1 MSEFK
6 FACPV
11 CGQHIKCDSVKSGS
25 QMECPTCYRKMVV
38 PQAPTGTDSKLILNA
53 AQVQSRPVPTN
64 PDAGMETGASRSS
77 TRATLVSGIALVV
90 VVCAAAGTLFAFR
103 DKLFKRPGG
112 TGDPRTNS
120 AAQLA
125 PTPPEP
131 VDPGTNWTLSLA
143 DRQFPQTPVS
153 GFINRRS
160 FTLEKATVQG
170 GLFTFRQG
178 SKTPRELVLL
188 IHLFARQGEDLAGQS
203 INIEASRTNAPKIV
217 LRWKD
222 DSPQLATQ
230 NLRGG
235 YALRLEL
242 GQVTGGRLPGK
253 IYLCTPDDAKSWI
266 AGTFE
271 AEIRKPQPPKPPK
284 VPKPAPQTVP
294 RP

>member
-11 CGQHIKCDSVKSGS
+11 CGQHIKCDSAKSGS
-25 QMECPTCYRKMVV
+25 QMECPTCFRKIVV
-38 PQAPTGTDSKLILNA
+38 PQAPAGADSKFILTA
-53 AQVQSRPVPTN
+53 AQVQSRPVPKN
-64 PDAGMETGASRSS
+64 RDAGVEAGAPGSS
-77 TRATLVSGIALVV
+77 SRATLVFGIVLVV
-90 VVCAAAGTLFAFR
+90 VACAAAGAVFVFR
-103 DKLFKRPGG
+103 DKIFKRSGA

-120 AAQLA
+120 SARLA

-143 DRQFPQTPVS
+143 DRQFPQTPAS

-160 FTLEKATVQG
+160 FALEKATVQG
-170 GLFTFRQG
+170 GLLAFRQG

-203 INIEASRTNAPKIV
+203 VNIEASRTNAPKVV

-222 DSPQLATQ
+222 DPPQLATQ
-230 NLRGG
+230 NIREG
-235 YALRLEL
+235 YALRLEF
-242 GQVTGGRLPGK
+242 GQVSGGRLPGK
-253 IYLCTPDDAKSWI
+253 IYLCTPDDAKSWV

-271 AEIRKPQPPKPPK
+271 AEIRKPSPPKFPKPPK
-284 VPKPAPQTVP
+284 P
-294 RP
+294 